1 MKKVTSFDEGRLSG
15 KKARTYSDK
24 IPVFGIDL
32 GTTNSAISII
42 TEGDAP
48 ETIPLAAGMTMPSC
62 VMWNNG
68 EVIVGKAAYLNRE
81 HANTVYSVKR
91 LMQDPNATVTINDN
105 GNVFTKRPA
114 EVSAEIL
121 KGLVNETK
129 GQYGTIKDVVV
140 TVPAYFDING
150 VNATREACELAGLN
164 LIGIANEPTAASLC
178 YELKATDGEEKDV
191 IVYDLGGGTF
201 DVTLMR
207 IRDAKNDDEFDFY
220 SDEEGDSTSERSVV
234 TLDIDGDTKLGGDD
248 LDEELVKLIIKRF
261 KEEQGVDLSDIT
273 SECYENLKLR
283 LEGIKKDGV
292 ELVYQFPVDYTTNSG
307 EKVEGKIFIT
317 YEDFKKA
324 TKVIFDKTVAI
335 VDRMLARN
343 KTVDVNT
350 IILTGGSTKN
360 PILVDMLREYYPD
373 FIVNDAL
380 SPDLAV
386 SNGAAIQGKI
396 TKFGDANIQIFDILP
411 LTIGVLESDDKICP
425 IIERGTSLPVVKTVP
440 FTTDRDNQTVI
451 GVELYQGNSVF
462 KEECISLGK
471 LTIDGIEPA
480 PQGEP
485 NIRVTINIT
494 ADRLMTCSV
503 KIGELSKELKL
514 DLSGDVNTATLS
526 ADDKVVKRLQ
536 RSAKYLNE
544 EDKEVFNKM
553 LDDFKNGSGIT
564 VAEIK
569 EFVKEHR
576 STEIS

>member
-1 MKKVTSFDEGRLSG
+1 MKKVTSFDEERLSG
-15 KKARTYSDK
+15 AKAPAYSDK

-48 ETIPLAAGMTMPSC
+48 ETIQLSEGWTMPSC
-62 VMWNNG
+62 VMWENG
-68 EVIVGKAAYLNRE
+68 EVIVGKAAYVNRE

-91 LMQDPNATVTINDN
+91 LMQDPYATVTINDN

-121 KGLVNETK
+121 KGLVEKTN

-164 LIGIANEPTAASLC
+164 LIGVANEPTAASLC

-191 IVYDLGGGTF
+191 VVYDLGGGTF

-207 IRDAKNDDEFDFY
+207 IRDSKNDDEFDFY
-220 SDEEGDSTSERSVV
+220 GDDEESSTERSVV

-248 LDEELVKLIIKRF
+248 LDEELVKLVIKRF
-261 KEEQGVDLSDIT
+261 KEEQGIDLSEIT
-273 SECYENLKLR
+273 AESYENLKLR
-283 LEGIKKDGV
+283 LEGFKKKGV
-292 ELVYQFPVDYTTNSG
+292 ELVYQLSINYPTKSG
-307 EKVEGKIFIT
+307 DRVEGQIFIT
-317 YEDFKKA
+317 YDDFCAA
-324 TKVIFDKTVAI
+324 TKVIFDKTVVI
-335 VDRMLARN
+335 VDRMLNRN
-343 KTVDVNT
+343 ETSANK

-360 PILVDMLREYYPD
+360 PILVNMLREYYPQFSVD
-373 FIVNDAL
+373 DAL

-396 TKFGDANIQIFDILP
+396 TKFGDANVQIFDILP
-411 LTIGVLESDDKICP
+411 LTIGVLDSDDKICP
-425 IIERGTSLPVVKTVP
+425 IIDRGTSLPVVKTAP
-440 FTTDRDNQTVI
+440 FTTDVDNQTTIEVN
-451 GVELYQGNSVF
+451 LYQGNSIF
-462 KEECISLGK
+462 KEECIFLGK

-485 NIRVTINIT
+485 NVNVTINIT

-503 KIGELSKELKL
+503 RIGELSKKLEL
-514 DLSGDVNTATLS
+514 DLSGDVKTSKLS
-526 ADDKVVKRLQ
+526 ADEKTIKRLQ

-544 EDKEVFNKM
+544 EDRVTFEKM
-553 LDDFKNGSGIT
+553 LDDLQNGSGVT

-569 EFVKEHR
+569 EFVREHR
-576 STEIS
+576 SEEIS